1 MNDPIRASIT
11 QEALAVAD
19 TEAAQWMRSV
29 TGRRRAVP
37 EHEVPNM
44 VRSIIVA
51 YLTHVALH
59 SLARKAIDAAKEKQK

>member
-1 MNDPIRASIT
+1 MSDRVYASIT
-11 QEALAVAD
+11 QEALAAAD
-19 TEAAQWMRSV
+19 TEAAMWMRSV

-59 SLARKAIDAAKEKQK
+59 GEKP

>member
-1 MNDPIRASIT
+1 MTDPIYTSIT

-19 TEAAQWMRSV
+19 TEAAMWMRSV

-51 YLTHVALH
+51 YLTHVAIN
-59 SLARKAIDAAKEKQK
+59 KVKP

>member
-1 MNDPIRASIT
+1 MSDPIYTSIYR
-11 QEALAVAD
+11 EALAVAD
-19 TEAAQWMRSV
+19 TEAALWMRSV

-51 YLTHVALH
+51 YLTHVAMH
-59 SLARKAIDAAKEKQK
+59 GVKP

>member
-1 MNDPIRASIT
+1 MTAPVSPSIT

-19 TEAAQWMRSV
+19 TEAALWMRSV

-44 VRSIIVA
+44 VRSIVVA
-51 YLTHVALH
+51 YLTHVAMH
-59 SLARKAIDAAKEKQK
+59 GVKP

>member
-1 MNDPIRASIT
+1 MTDPIRASIT

-19 TEAAQWMRSV
+19 IEAAQWMRSV

-44 VRSIIVA
+44 VRAIIVA
-51 YLTHVALH
+51 YLTHVAL
-59 SLARKAIDAAKEKQK
+59 REVKP